1 MADEHFI
8 TLKFNYSVS
17 KDDRLIL
24 NEYFKLY
31 NNCFNCTF
39 NEIIRQN
46 GKLSTANSTIFQ
58 KTLNNI
64 PKEAILRQAAFLDA
78 KSLFARIGNTKVI
91 FGGRKLF
98 EQRRK
103 NLISHEDFVRTRTR
117 SISMSGDS
125 NKDAGNY
132 IFKLR
137 SYNIIDFCPN
147 RNTNVSLQIQNDR
160 KGNKKLLEDLIFALE
175 KKIPVSYKLSQDSIY
190 ITFDLLKVKDI
201 SKYNVIKDR
210 IFAIDMNP
218 NYLGW
223 SVIDWTDS
231 DYYKM
236 VDSGYISFKPL
247 NDIEYDFKKQKLDS
261 SDPKRIHINNKRRY
275 EIVKAVQSL
284 ITKARHYGCELF
296 VYEDLN
302 IKPKD
307 KGNGKNFNRLCNNVW
322 LRGLLTNQIDKRCK
336 LNGITPL
343 TVFPQYSSF
352 IGNLV
357 YREEKLPDFV
367 LASIEISRRGFEY
380 FGQYYRKS
388 LPVQKNV
395 IFNDSEIAHDRVT
408 HSLEELGCT
417 VNFKSMKDLY
427 WQLKK
432 MKTQVRFRLED
443 VSKTRVL
450 FSRFDKRKKTV
461 KSSFVKAKLCM
472 LKVYVTV

>member
-1 MADEHFI
+1 M
-8 TLKFNYSVS
+8 TV
-17 KDDRLIL
+17 LIL

-78 KSLFARIGNTKVI
+78 KALFARTGNTKVI
-91 FGGRKLF
+91 FGGKKLF

-103 NLISHEDFVRTRTR
+103 NLISHDDFVHTRIR
-117 SISMSGDS
+117 PISMSGDS
-125 NKDAGNY
+125 NRDAGNY

-137 SYNIIDFCPN
+137 SYDHIDFCPN
-147 RNTNVSLQIQNDR
+147 KNTKVTLQLQNDR

-175 KKIPVSYKLSQDSIY
+175 KKISVSYKLSQDFVY
-190 ITFDLLKVKDI
+190 ITFDLLKVKQV
-201 SKYNVIKDR
+201 SKHNVIKDR

-231 DYYKM
+231 DHYEI

-247 NDIEYDFKKQKLDS
+247 NDIEYEFKKQKLAS
-261 SDPKRIHINNKRRY
+261 SNLKRIHITNKRKY
-275 EIVKAVQSL
+275 EVIKAVQSL
-284 ITKARHYGCELF
+284 VTKSRHYGCELF

-302 IKPKD
+302 IKSKD

-322 LRGLLTNQIDKRCK
+322 LRGLLVNQIDKRCK

-343 TVFPQYSSF
+343 TVLPQYSSF

-395 IFNDSEIAHDRVT
+395 IFNDSEIAHNQITR
-408 HSLEELGCT
+408 SLEELGYL
-417 VNFKSMKDLY
+417 VNFRNMKDLY

-432 MKTQVRFRLED
+432 TKTQVRFRLED

-450 FSRFDKRKKTV
+450 FSRFDKRKRTIE
-461 KSSFVKAKLCM
+461 SSFCQNEV
-472 LKVYVTV
+472 VYA

>member
-1 MADEHFI
+1 MSDEHFI
-8 TLKFNYSVS
+8 TLKFNYTVS
-17 KDDRLIL
+17 KDDHLIL
-24 NEYFKLY
+24 KEYLQLY

-39 NEIIRQN
+39 NEIVRKD

-78 KSLFARIGNTKVI
+78 KMLFARTGNTKVI

-103 NLISHEDFVRTRTR
+103 NLISHEDFVRTKTR
-117 SISMSGDS
+117 PISMSGDS
-125 NKDAGNY
+125 IRDLGNY
-132 IFKLR
+132 VFKLR
-137 SYNIIDFCPN
+137 SYNSIDFCPN
-147 RNTNVSLQIQNDR
+147 KNTKVTLQLQNDR
-160 KGNKKLLEDLIFALE
+160 KGNKKLLEDLIFVLE
-175 KKIPVSYKLSQDSIY
+175 TEKIPVSYKLSQDFIY
-190 ITFDLLKVKDI
+190 VTFDLLKVKQV
-201 SKYNVIKDR
+201 SKHNTIKNR

-223 SVIDWTDS
+223 SIVDWTDS
-231 DYYKM
+231 DSYQII
-236 VDSGYISFKPL
+236 DSGYISFKPL
-247 NDIEYDFKKQKLDS
+247 NDIEYDFKKQKLNS
-261 SDPKRIHINNKRRY
+261 SDPKRIHINNKRKY

-284 ITKARHYGCELF
+284 VTKARHYGCELF

-307 KGNGKNFNRLCNNVW
+307 KGNEKNFNRLCNNVW
-322 LRGLLTNQIDKRCK
+322 LRDLLTNQINKRCK

-380 FGQYYRKS
+380 FGQYYKKL

-395 IFNDSEIAHDRVT
+395 IFNDSEIAHDRT
-408 HSLEELGCT
+408 AHSLEELGCL
-417 VNFKSMKDLY
+417 VNFRDMKDLY

-432 MKTQVRFRLED
+432 TKTQVRFRLED

-450 FSRFDKRKKTV
+450 FSRFDKRKRTIE
-461 KSSFVKAKLCM
+461 SSFCQNRIA
-472 LKVYVTV
+472 YA

>member
-8 TLKFNYSVS
+8 TLKFNYTVS

-24 NEYFKLY
+24 NEYFRLY

-39 NEIIRQN
+39 NEIVRQN
-46 GKLSTANSTIFQ
+46 GKLSTANSTVFQ

-64 PKEAILRQAAFLDA
+64 PKESILRQAAFLDA
-78 KSLFARIGNTKVI
+78 KALFARTGNIKVT
-91 FGGRKLF
+91 FGGKKLF

-103 NLISHEDFVRTRTR
+103 NLISHEDFVHIRTRP
-117 SISMSGDS
+117 IFISGDS
-125 NKDAGNY
+125 IKSAGNY

-137 SYNIIDFCPN
+137 SYSHIDFCPN
-147 RNTNVSLQIQNDR
+147 RNTKVSLQLQNDR

-175 KKIPVSYKLSQDSIY
+175 NEKNPISYKLSQDSIY
-190 ITFDLLKVKDI
+190 VTFDLLKVKQVA
-201 SKYNVIKDR
+201 KHNTIKNR

-231 DYYKM
+231 DTYKII
-236 VDSGYISFKPL
+236 DSGYISFKPL
-247 NDIEYDFKKQKLDS
+247 NDIEYDFKKQKLIS
-261 SDPKRIHINNKRRY
+261 SDPKKIHISNKRKY
-275 EIVKAVQSL
+275 EVIKAVQNL
-284 ITKARHYGCELF
+284 VTKARHYGCELF

-302 IKPKD
+302 IKSKD

-322 LRGLLTNQIDKRCK
+322 LRGLLVDQIDKRCK

-343 TVFPQYSSF
+343 AVLPQYSSF

-357 YREEKLPDFV
+357 YRNEELPDFV

-380 FGQYYRKS
+380 FGQYYKKS

-395 IFNDSEIAHDRVT
+395 IFNDSEIAHNQIT
-408 HSLEELGCT
+408 HSLEELGCL
-417 VNFKSMKDLY
+417 VNFRDMKDLY

-443 VSKTRVL
+443 VNKTRVL
-450 FSRFDKRKKTV
+450 FSRFDKRKRTIE
-461 KSSFVKAKLCM
+461 SSFCQNEVA
-472 LKVYVTV
+472 YV